1 MGRRDTPL
9 PMALAPSW
17 GWQSVMHLRP
27 SINSWAVSS
36 LLRSPNTAKPP
47 FFFSECERFM
57 AGEFHSFLRLSGVFR
72 KFLSLAISGKKRGGG
87 VVILVQ
93 LEIQNKYS

>member
-1 MGRRDTPL
+1 
-9 PMALAPSW
+9 
-17 GWQSVMHLRP
+17 
-27 SINSWAVSS
+27 
-36 LLRSPNTAKPP
+36 
-47 FFFSECERFM
+47 M